1 MTMDESPANH
11 SIIQLPCALRLMPSA
26 LRFDKYNLTG
36 EVGLV
41 SAWNPGMVTRS
52 LGGG

>member
-1 MTMDESPANH
+1 MGIAFFILTQGLLQYSK
-11 SIIQLPCALRLMPSA
+11 LMPSA